1 MQAIKCEI
9 CGGSDIIKQDGLF
22 VCRYC
27 GTKYSA
33 DEIRSLLGT
42 VRIDKSDETNNYL
55 TLARRYF
62 REASYDKSA
71 EYYEL
76 VLRNDPDN
84 LEAIFYNPFCA
95 AMKSTPET
103 LQYSVPRFSQSLSS
117 VFTALS
123 GYDPDDSDIRAVTD
137 MVFQRILYFC
147 DTQSRAAADA
157 CRAVRRDP
165 GQAGFRYSAGRGLT
179 EIYGLYS
186 KLEQFVRQYYPEKK
200 ELLRQILSD
209 EFSLLKSS
217 GSLFMNLFTL
227 RKEKS
232 RLKKELR

>member
-9 CGGSDIIKQDGLF
+9 CGGSDIIKQDGHF

-33 DEIRSLLGT
+33 DEVRSLLGT
-42 VRIDKSDETNNYL
+42 VRIDKSDDTNNCL

-62 REASYDKSA
+62 RETSYDKSA

-84 LEAIFYNPFCA
+84 LEAIFYSPFCA

-103 LQYSVPRFSQSLSS
+103 LQYTVPRFSKSLTS
-117 VFTALS
+117 VFAALS

-137 MVFQRILYFC
+137 TVFQRILYFC
-147 DTQSRAAADA
+147 GSQGKAAAEAYRAAG
-157 CRAVRRDP
+157 RDP
-165 GQAGFRYSAGRGLT
+165 GQAGFRYSVGRGLT
-179 EIYGLYS
+179 EIAGLYY
-186 KLEQFVRQYYPEKK
+186 KLELFVRQYHPAK
-200 ELLRQILSD
+200 EELIRQIRTD
-209 EFSLLKSS
+209 ELSLLESS
-217 GSLFMNLFTL
+217 GRLFMNRFAL

-232 RLKKELR
+232 RLKKDLR